1 MDRDD
6 PGSFYPDESRGG
18 AVGRGRLDGHRI
30 LVVGAGQRAF
40 PGEDPPV
47 GNGRA
52 ISLLAAREGAV
63 VACADRSEERAR
75 KTADRIASE
84 GGRARVLEADVR
96 RPDDVK
102 RMVEQAHE
110 RMEGLDGLV
119 CNVGIG
125 GPMGLE
131 EQTPEAWDRVLE
143 VNLRGHMLSCRH
155 ALPRLSEGGSIVL
168 ISSVAGLKPGSL
180 IPSYDASKAGLEGL
194 CRHVALEGA
203 GGHVR
208 CNVVAPG
215 FMDTPL
221 GRLASR
227 DRPSREKTPI
237 PLNRQGTGW
246 ETAYPVV
253 FLLSDEAA
261 YLTGQVL
268 AVDGGLSTLM

>member
-1 MDRDD
+1 MVEDD
-6 PGSFYPDESRGG
+6 AGSFFPDESRGD
-18 AVGRGRLDGHRI
+18 AAGRGRLDGRRV
-30 LVVGAGQRAF
+30 LVVGAGQRDS
-40 PGEDPPV
+40 PEEDPPV

-52 ISLLAAREGAV
+52 ISRLAAREGAAV
-63 VACADRSEERAR
+63 VCADRVEERAR
-75 KTADRIASE
+75 ETADRILSE
-84 GGRARVLEADVR
+84 DGEAGALRADIR
-96 RPDDVK
+96 RPDEVK
-102 RMVEQAHE
+102 RMVEEAHD
-110 RMEGLDGLV
+110 RLGGLDGLV

-131 EQTPEAWDRVLE
+131 EQTPAVWDRVLE
-143 VNLRGHMLSCRH
+143 VNLRGHMLSCKH

-180 IPSYDASKAGLEGL
+180 IPSYDASKAGLAGL

-203 GGHVR
+203 GRHVR

-227 DRPSREKTPI
+227 DRPSREETPI
-237 PLNRQGTGW
+237 PLKRQGTGW
-246 ETAYPVV
+246 ETAYPTV

-268 AVDGGLSTLM
+268 AVDGGLSTLT